1 MLHLMSCCHRSR
13 TTFHERQSDFAPW
26 TFTCCFW
33 ICPQSYRSLLG
44 KSFCWSVN
52 PFTAMGR
59 IYTSQKRPSGWW
71 PRTYIYVQPQFRFF
85 AFVTARPLTWRLLHA
100 SEVSSSSVICL
111 SSVRSGENLHTAK
124 HKSVRRL
131 FRSPNWFVLC
141 DLQVLSW

>member
-13 TTFHERQSDFAPW
+13 TTFHERQSDFPHERLPAVFGYAHNLTDLFLVSHSAEALTHSLPW
-26 TFTCCFW
+26 DV
-33 ICPQSYRSLLG
+33 Y
-44 KSFCWSVN
+44 
-52 PFTAMGR
+52 
-59 IYTSQKRPSGWW
+59 YTSQKRPSGWW

-111 SSVRSGENLHTAK
+111 SSVRSGENLHIAK

-131 FRSPNWFVLC
+131 FRSPN
-141 DLQVLSW
+141 